1 MPEKTINYAS
11 VVPKPGNQPVGF
23 PRGTPL
29 FGHDVATVLEACEQ
43 VQLPARGGFTEPVS
57 RILVNPHRGA
67 AKEFV
72 AKKEKPGLATA
83 DKVKRLGHFI
93 TS

>member
-1 MPEKTINYAS
+1 MPEKVIDCA
-11 VVPKPGNQPVGF
+11 NQMPNPSYQAVGL
-23 PRGTPL
+23 PRETPL
-29 FGHDVATVLEACEQ
+29 FWHDMATVLEACEQ